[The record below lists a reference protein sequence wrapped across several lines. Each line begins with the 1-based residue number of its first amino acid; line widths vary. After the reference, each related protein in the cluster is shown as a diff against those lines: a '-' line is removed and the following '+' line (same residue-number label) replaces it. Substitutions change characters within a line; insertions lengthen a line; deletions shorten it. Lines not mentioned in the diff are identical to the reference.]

1 MDFQPGRLPDFAAKL
16 SLRKSFLHS
25 TLQRNQGVG
34 MPIPY

>member
-1 MDFQPGRLPDFAAKL
+1 MDFQPGRLPDFASKL

-25 TLQRNQGVG
+25 TLQRSLDVG